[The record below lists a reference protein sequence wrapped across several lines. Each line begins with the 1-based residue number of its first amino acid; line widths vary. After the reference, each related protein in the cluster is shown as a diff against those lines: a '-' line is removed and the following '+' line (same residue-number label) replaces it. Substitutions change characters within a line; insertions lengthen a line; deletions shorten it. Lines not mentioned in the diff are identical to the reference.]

1 MNSLCPHIR
10 VTTFLTY
17 RKSQFHVI
25 NWKHLETGQID
36 LIRNVAVLRNVKKK
50 SFLSSGVFILFP
62 LFSLLHI
69 ADNCLGITSQL
80 NLANFQCM
88 GYWVKAKY
96 NYASLYLGKILV
108 SGFPK
113 LCTAVLSLG
122 FAVRSIQLMFTILQ
136 QEMTDQSVQ
145 KSHSGFHIWLFL

>member
-1 MNSLCPHIR
+1 MNSPCPHIR

-17 RKSQFHVI
+17 RKSQFRVVD
-25 NWKHLETGQID
+25 WKHLETGQID

-50 SFLSSGVFILFP
+50 ILSQQRCLYFISFIFTTPHCRLLFRHHQSIK
-62 LFSLLHI
+62 F
-69 ADNCLGITSQL
+69 SQL
-80 NLANFQCM
+80 LVQ
-88 GYWVKAKY
+88 GYWVNAKY
-96 NYASLYLGKILV
+96 NYASLYLGNILV

-136 QEMTDQSVQ
+136 QEMTN
-145 KSHSGFHIWLFL
+145 